1 MIISLQLLIKV
12 VSFLK
17 KFWRRDDK
25 KKVRICEGIYIME
38 DKFFDIDET
47 MVEYAEM
54 SGFDFK
60 SGGYLAVS
68 GGKQLEEYVH
78 QPYTF
83 KYGNYDLLDMFKSM
97 FSKVTAQKG

>member
-1 MIISLQLLIKV
+1 
-12 VSFLK
+12 
-17 KFWRRDDK
+17 
-25 KKVRICEGIYIME
+25 ME
-38 DKFFDIDET
+38 DKFFDLDET

-60 SGGYLAVS
+60 SGSYLTVS
-68 GGKQLEEYVH
+68 GEKLIDEYAH

-97 FSKVTAQKG
+97 FTKATAEKV